1 MVRSGHLLRIL
12 NVGNLTSKKLAG
24 LHYSLPQ
31 SEVPHSEPPMPPTLS
46 PDLQGVVKR
55 TSLYPE
61 KQN

>member
-12 NVGNLTSKKLAG
+12 NSGNLTLKKLAG
-24 LHYSLPQ
+24 LHYSLFY

-46 PDLQGVVKR
+46 PDLQGVVG
-55 TSLYPE
+55 SLYPE